1 MGLRFGGRKQ
11 SHPLLPLMN
20 PTSTPFGRR
29 QFIAGAAQSFLGV
42 TALSQL
48 GGKAFAIPGE
58 NTSPL
63 KQVPTARNVIYLYMT
78 GGMSHLDTWDP
89 KPDNGDVMGLTKTLD
104 TKVDGM
110 RLSENIPLLARQAD
124 KLAVIRGMNSTQGA
138 HEQGNYF
145 MHTSYTLRSSIR
157 HPSMGAWLQKFQDRG
172 NPTLPGSVMIGNDS
186 RHPGAGFFESRFAP
200 LMINDPESGISN
212 VRPNEWFTEERFA
225 SRLSIAKQLDKK
237 FAATYDVKNVR
248 AYSDMYDDAV
258 KMMKSEELKAF
269 DLDAE
274 PDALREKYGRDRFG
288 QGCLL
293 ARRLVEHGVRHVEV
307 SFGSW
312 DTHNA
317 NFTRVP
323 ELCDELDSAMSTL
336 ISDLEARG
344 MLNDTLIVLATEFG
358 RTPEINANDGR
369 DHHPAGFSCVLAG
382 GGIRGGQV
390 YGATD
395 EKGDKV
401 VDGSTTIPDLNA
413 TIGYALGLPLDQVLY
428 SSTKR
433 PFTIADKGKPLTQLF
448 G

>member
-1 MGLRFGGRKQ
+1 
-11 SHPLLPLMN
+11 MN

-225 SRLSIAKQLDKK
+225 SRLNIAKQLDKK

>member
-1 MGLRFGGRKQ
+1 
-11 SHPLLPLMN
+11 MN

-63 KQVPTARNVIYLYMT
+63 KQVPTARNVIYLYMN

-225 SRLSIAKQLDKK
+225 SRLNIAKQLDKK

-358 RTPEINANDGR
+358 RTPEINTNDGR